1 MEPPFTLP
9 FETFWNWLVTHPNC
23 ILRAGTPEAVLY
35 DDEDLH
41 WHFAAE
47 GGSTLVVQ
55 VLRGKRFVGEL
66 LVDPE
71 PVTYVQAVPGDRE
84 DEHTFELIAEGE
96 TDRVA
101 AYFFVLV
108 HGYED
113 QEPASFTAT
122 RVH

>member
-1 MEPPFTLP
+1 MQAPYTLS
-9 FETFWNWLVTHPNC
+9 FESFWNWLVTHPNC
-23 ILRAGTPEAVLY
+23 ILRAGTPDAVLY

-47 GGSTLVVQ
+47 AGGTLVIQ

-71 PVTYVQAVPGDRE
+71 PVTYVQAVPSDRE
-84 DEHTFELIAEGE
+84 DEFHFELIEE
-96 TDRVA
+96 SENDRIA
-101 AYFFVLV
+101 SYFFVMA

-113 QEPASFTAT
+113 EEQIFTPT